1 MEGVIVERVSEYEI
15 ECLRNQLIQTAQQE
29 GLHADCTILLSRKL
43 DVLIDH
49 YTKQKKWQEERKKL
63 S

>member
-15 ECLRNQLIQTAQQE
+15 EYLRNQLIQTAQQE
-29 GLHADCTILLSRKL
+29 GLHADSTISLSREL

-49 YTKQKKWQEERKKL
+49 YTKQEKWQEERKNL